1 MDGFKI
7 AARLNQL
14 ETEPVSLRSLRLTC
28 HTLRETVKFVGY
40 DKFARANAGTPI
52 TDTP

>member
-14 ETEPVSLRSLRLTC
+14 QTEPVSVRSLRLTC
-28 HTLRETVKFVGY
+28 HTLQENVAICRV
-40 DKFARANAGTPI
+40 
-52 TDTP
+52 